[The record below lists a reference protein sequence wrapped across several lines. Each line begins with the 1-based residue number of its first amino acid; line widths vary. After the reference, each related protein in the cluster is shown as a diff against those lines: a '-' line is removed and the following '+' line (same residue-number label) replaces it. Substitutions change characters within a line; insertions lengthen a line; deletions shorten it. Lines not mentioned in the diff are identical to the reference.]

1 MIKQIQQKFH
11 QELKDLFPEKEINTF
26 LYLLLEKIANLSRL
40 DLVLFPDKKLDEK
53 QISQFE
59 KALHRLKNHEPIQYI
74 IGETEFYGLKFIVNK
89 NVLIPRPETE
99 ELVDWIIKD
108 FQNFSDDFSIL
119 DIGTG
124 SGCIAISLASKLK
137 KADISALDIS
147 AKALKTAKENAEIN
161 KVKINFQ
168 QKNILGISAN
178 FNKKYEVIVS
188 NPPYIRELEKKEM
201 QSNVLAHEPHL
212 ALFVKDDDA
221 LLFYREIL
229 KFAEKNLTKNGKLY
243 FEINEYLPEE
253 MKELIREFKVKKY
266 EFKKDIFGKYRM
278 MKIQF

>member
-188 NPPYIRELEKKEM
+188 NPPYVRELEKKEM

-229 KFAEKNLTKNGKLY
+229 KFAEKNLRKNGKLY